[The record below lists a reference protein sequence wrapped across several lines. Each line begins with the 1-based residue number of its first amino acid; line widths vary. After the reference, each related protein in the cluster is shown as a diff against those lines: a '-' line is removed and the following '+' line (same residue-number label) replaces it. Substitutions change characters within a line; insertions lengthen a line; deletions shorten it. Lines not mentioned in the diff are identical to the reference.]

1 VEDRGGRLP
10 GVHRGGRQRQRL
22 LRGRVAACVVV
33 AQALILLAA
42 CGDDAPAAPPP
53 KSDFVA
59 DANAVCDETAK
70 LVAAAAADLG
80 ETPTDDQII
89 AFVKSTFIP
98 ATRDEIARIRA
109 IGLPAADSNK
119 LNGVLFD
126 MEAVLDDLGADP
138 NEVLDQGSTVFDDIN
153 RRLDE
158 YGLTACGSGTDSSGS
173 GSTDTTPSTVSS

>member
-1 VEDRGGRLP
+1 M
-10 GVHRGGRQRQRL
+10 
-22 LRGRVAACVVV
+22 
-33 AQALILLAA
+33 
-42 CGDDAPAAPPP
+42 
-53 KSDFVA
+53 
-59 DANAVCDETAK
+59 CDETAK

-80 ETPTDDQII
+80 EAPTDDEIV
-89 AFVKSTFIP
+89 AFVKTTFIP

-126 MEAVLDDLGADP
+126 MEALLDDLAADP
-138 NEVLDQGSTVFDDIN
+138 NKVLEEGSTVFDDIN

-173 GSTDTTPSTVSS
+173 TDTTPSTVSS

>member
-1 VEDRGGRLP
+1 MRRRRAGSSS
-10 GVHRGGRQRQRL
+10 
-22 LRGRVAACVVV
+22 
-33 AQALILLAA
+33 
-42 CGDDAPAAPPP
+42 P

-59 DANAVCDETAK
+59 GANAVCDETAK

-80 ETPTDDQII
+80 EAPTDDQI
-89 AFVKSTFIP
+89 ADFVTSTFIP

-126 MEAVLDDLGADP
+126 MAAALDDLGAAP
-138 NEVLDQGSTVFDDIN
+138 TEVLAQGLTAFDDIS
-153 RRLDE
+153 RRLDD